1 MKIKD
6 QDGQSHIGHT
16 SRPAVQDH
24 SWVMRVSAGCLVTT
38 IQCVKGE
45 EIERKREKERKKK
58 IKYDGDVEFA

>member
-1 MKIKD
+1 
-6 QDGQSHIGHT
+6 
-16 SRPAVQDH
+16 
-24 SWVMRVSAGCLVTT
+24 MRVSAGCLVTT